1 MAMGRRN
8 CTLCGGNGHNQRT
21 CIEKGKSI
29 KLFGVEITTSTVA
42 AMSKIGRKIKKGNPW
57 TEDEQITFLK
67 RLEFHGKGNWAKIAK
82 DFLPSRTST
91 QIASHAQKHFMRL
104 DANSN
109 ERKYRKKSSVI
120 DLHLEKTED
129 REHAIVPVETHHVPS
144 FLSNYN
150 MMKVPTVPEVM
161 PVTWVYMYPY
171 HQYASTSASA
181 TTFDNSVSGIS
192 SSSKDNLEL
201 TL

>member
-57 TEDEQITFLK
+57 TEDEQIAFLK
-67 RLEFHGKGNWAKIAK
+67 GLEFHGKGNWAKIAK

-109 ERKYRKKSSVI
+109 ERKYRKKSKCFSPSSRKNRGQGTCYCSSGNSSCSKFSFQLQY
-120 DLHLEKTED
+120 DESPNSTRSNACYLGLH
-129 REHAIVPVETHHVPS
+129 
-144 FLSNYN
+144 
-150 MMKVPTVPEVM
+150 
-161 PVTWVYMYPY
+161 
-171 HQYASTSASA
+171 
-181 TTFDNSVSGIS
+181 VSIS
-192 SSSKDNLEL
+192 SVRLNIRQRYYIRQLRLWDFFFF
-201 TL
+201 